1 MNTLTLDMLKNN
13 PVVKLYMDEGNKF
26 IGTTGAI
33 EHNISHAQL
42 ISDLSYEILYKLGYP
57 KREAELAAIA
67 GYVHDIGNLVN
78 RYWHGTSGAIMVFDI
93 LLDMDVDPDEVT
105 MIMGAIGTHE
115 EHAGGH
121 PVNNVAA
128 AVILAD
134 KSDVNRSRVRKQDAA
149 TFTTRDRVNYAAQE
163 SSLEVDAEARRI
175 VMKLK
180 IDVAI
185 CSVMEYFEIFLT
197 KMMMCKR
204 AAEFLDCTFELVIND
219 VRLL

>member
-1 MNTLTLDMLKNN
+1 MVKNN
-13 PVVKLYMDEGNKF
+13 SVVRLYMEEGNKY

-33 EHNISHAQL
+33 EHNLCHAQL
-42 ISDLSYEILYKLGYP
+42 ISDLSFEILNKLGYP

-78 RYWHGTSGAIMVFDI
+78 RYWHGTSGAIMVFDM
-93 LLDMDVDPDEVT
+93 LLDMDADPLET
-105 MIMGAIGTHE
+105 TTIMGAIGTHE
-115 EHAGGH
+115 EHAGGR

-163 SSLEVDAEARRI
+163 SSLEVDAESRRI
-175 VMKLK
+175 TMKLK

-204 AAEFLDCTFELVIND
+204 AAEFLDCTFELIIND